1 MNRTPA
7 LIIRITPAL
16 RARIDKHCK
25 RPDAP
30 IPMAQF
36 LRQAIV
42 EKLDR
47 DTTKSA

>member
-1 MNRTPA
+1 MNHTPA

-16 RARIDKHCK
+16 RARIDEHCK
-25 RPDAP
+25 RPDAS

-36 LRQAIV
+36 VRQAIV

-47 DTTKSA
+47 ENTKSA